1 MQEAGAPVMVGC
13 CLATGEVMRAVVALL
28 SLSLV
33 VIAGA
38 ALAQVAPSAPPGL
51 IPAADIK
58 EGSITLVAGKK
69 GRRFRHERTHIKS
82 DAIKSDATKADTTK
96 EAKTSKTAPTDPLT
110 SCLQLWESATHM
122 SRQEWERACR
132 RVDQRLKNV
141 TLR

>member
-1 MQEAGAPVMVGC
+1 
-13 CLATGEVMRAVVALL
+13 MRAAVALL

-33 VIAGA
+33 LIAGA

-51 IPAADIK
+51 TPAADIK

-69 GRRFRHERTHIKS
+69 GRRFRHQRAETKS
-82 DAIKSDATKADTTK
+82 DAIKPDTTKPDTTK

-110 SCLQLWESATHM
+110 SCLQLWEPATHM
-122 SRQEWERACR
+122 SRHEWERACH